1 MQTFWCTEKER
12 MHGGASHLL
21 LIFNLIKKMSTE
33 LFIGGQVAVTLDKEN
48 KVMNLQF
55 LPDDEMAL
63 ELEQGSM
70 TRGRLQQLRNGAF
83 DYVAN
88 KPRVK
93 AKSTLLRKAAH
104 GRLSATRDQAIQL
117 TLKVFKR
124 EGLDVKETLRR
135 EALELIDN
143 TKL

>member
-1 MQTFWCTEKER
+1 MTK
-12 MHGGASHLL
+12 S
-21 LIFNLIKKMSTE
+21 
-33 LFIGGQVAVTLDKEN
+33 LFIGGQVAVTLDNEN
-48 KVMNLQF
+48 RVKNLQF
-55 LPDDEMAL
+55 LPDDDMAL
-63 ELEQGSM
+63 VLEQGSM
-70 TRGRLQQLRNGAF
+70 TRGQLQQLRNGAF

-88 KPRVK
+88 KTRMR

-124 EGLDVKETLRR
+124 EGLNVRETLRR

>member
-1 MQTFWCTEKER
+1 
-12 MHGGASHLL
+12 
-21 LIFNLIKKMSTE
+21 MSTE

-117 TLKVFKR
+117 TLKIFKA

>member
-1 MQTFWCTEKER
+1 
-12 MHGGASHLL
+12 
-21 LIFNLIKKMSTE
+21 MSTE

-48 KVMNLQF
+48 RVKNLQF
-55 LPDDEMAL
+55 LPDDDMAL
-63 ELEQGSM
+63 VLEQGSM
-70 TRGRLQQLRNGAF
+70 TRGQLQQLRNGAF

-124 EGLDVKETLRR
+124 EGLNVRETLRR